1 MKKRICVLLLLGLC
15 LVSVSACGEK
25 VVSDSI
31 SNVQDSFQTKE
42 TSKSRDT
49 EETRESTGDEAEK
62 QIGFGELNEVVS
74 TDVENTVSAIH
85 SEYEKLVT
93 DIDTYEKYLKNTDKV
108 KAFYEQV
115 CEDTR
120 YLCIR
125 MREYSINYAE
135 EIMASGK
142 SSSDMN
148 KDFEELYDCIYD
160 DAGDDI
166 YDEIYDGILDDIYDD
181 IYDGVLDEAYDNGA
195 PYDEWSDA
203 RSDEYDW
210 WSDARSDVY
219 DEWSDFR
226 SDVYDFWSDMRS
238 ELWDDD
244 IERAEEK
251 IVDFREDI
259 EKIKSKDMQDDSEI
273 SIEEKSNDEAA
284 SEDAKHSNDEADLED
299 AENSEANE
307 NEELVDGMRPEFKEA
322 MDSYEAFY
330 VKYCDIVKSYTEN
343 PSNIKLLADYTDIL
357 AKEAEMIEKFKAWK
371 DSDLNNAEL
380 AYYLD
385 VNNRVAKKLLELTE

>member
-1 MKKRICVLLLLGLC
+1 MKKKICALLLLGSC
-15 LVSVSACGEK
+15 LFSISACGNK
-25 VVSDSI
+25 VASNDTN
-31 SNVQDSFQTKE
+31 NVQDSSQIEE
-42 TSKSRDT
+42 TLESRDT
-49 EETRESTGDEAEK
+49 EEIKDNTGDETRK
-62 QIGFGELNEVVS
+62 QIGFEELNEVVS
-74 TDVENTVSAIH
+74 TDVENTISAIK

-93 DIDTYEKYLKNTDKV
+93 DIDAYEKYLKNTDKV
-108 KAFYEQV
+108 EAFYEQV
-115 CEDTR
+115 CEDTKH
-120 YLCIR
+120 LCIR

-135 EIMASGK
+135 EIMASDK
-142 SSSDMN
+142 SNSDKY

-181 IYDGVLDEAYDNGA
+181 FYDGILDDAYDNGA

-251 IVDFREDI
+251 IVDFRKYV
-259 EKIKSKDMQDDSEI
+259 EKIKSKGVQSDVQTSN
-273 SIEEKSNDEAA
+273 EEESHNDVTFE
-284 SEDAKHSNDEADLED
+284 N
-299 AENSEANE
+299 AENEEANA

-330 VKYCDIVKSYTEN
+330 DEYCNIIKKYTEN
-343 PSNIKLLADYTDIL
+343 PSDMKLLADYTDML
-357 AKEAEMIEKFKAWK
+357 TKAAEMAEKFDAWEN
-371 DSDLNNAEL
+371 SDMNSTEL
-380 AYYLD
+380 KYYLD
-385 VNNRVAKKLLELTE
+385 VNNRVTKKLLDVAE

>member
-1 MKKRICVLLLLGLC
+1 MKKKICALLFGLC
-15 LVSVSACGEK
+15 MFSISACGNK
-25 VVSDSI
+25 VASVDT
-31 SNVQDSFQTKE
+31 SNVQDSSQIEGTLE
-42 TSKSRDT
+42 SRDT
-49 EETRESTGDEAEK
+49 EESKDNTGDEARK
-62 QIGFGELNEVVS
+62 QIGFEELNDVVS
-74 TDVENTVSAIH
+74 TDVENTISAIK

-93 DIDTYEKYLKNTDKV
+93 EIDTYEKYLENTDKV
-108 KAFYEQV
+108 EAFYKQV
-115 CEDTR
+115 YEDTK

-135 EIMASGK
+135 EIMASDK
-142 SSSDMN
+142 SNDDKY

-166 YDEIYDGILDDIYDD
+166 YDGIYDGILDDIYDD
-181 IYDGVLDEAYDNGA
+181 FYDGILDDAYDNGA
-195 PYDEWSDA
+195 PYDEWSNA

-210 WSDARSDVY
+210 WSDTRSDVY

-251 IVDFREDI
+251 IVDFREDV
-259 EKIKSKDMQDDSEI
+259 EKIKSKGIQ
-273 SIEEKSNDEAA
+273 
-284 SEDAKHSNDEADLED
+284 SEDQTSNEERSDSTSEDTESKDAD
-299 AENSEANE
+299 E

-330 VKYCDIVKSYTEN
+330 DEYCNIMKKYAEN
-343 PSNIKLLADYTDIL
+343 PSDMKLLADYTDML
-357 AKEAEMIEKFKAWK
+357 TKAAEMAEKFDAWEN
-371 DSDLNNAEL
+371 SDMNSAEL
-380 AYYLD
+380 KYYLD
-385 VNNRVAKKLLELTE
+385 VNNRVTKKLLEVAE

>member
-1 MKKRICVLLLLGLC
+1 MMMKGDLMMKKKICTLLFFGSC
-15 LVSVSACGEK
+15 LFFVSACGNK
-25 VVSDSI
+25 VASDDTN
-31 SNVQDSFQTKE
+31 NVQDSSQIEE
-42 TSKSRDT
+42 TLESGNT
-49 EETRESTGDEAEK
+49 EESKDNTGNEARE
-62 QIGFGELNEVVS
+62 QIGLKELNEIVS
-74 TDVENTVSAIH
+74 ADVENTISTIK

-93 DIDTYEKYLKNTDKV
+93 DIDTYEKYLENTDKV
-108 KAFYEQV
+108 EAFYGQV

-120 YLCIR
+120 LLCIR

-135 EIMASGK
+135 EIMASDK
-142 SSSDMN
+142 SRDKY

-181 IYDGVLDEAYDNGA
+181 FYDGILDDAYDNGA
-195 PYDEWSDA
+195 SYDEWSNT

-251 IVDFREDI
+251 IVDFREDV
-259 EKIKSKDMQDDSEI
+259 EKIKSKSIQSEAQT
-273 SIEEKSNDEAA
+273 SNEEKGSDST
-284 SEDAKHSNDEADLED
+284 SEDTGNKGADENVD
-299 AENSEANE
+299 ENKK
-307 NEELVDGMRPEFKEA
+307 LVDGMRPEFKEA

-330 VKYCDIVKSYTEN
+330 DEYCNMIKKYNEN
-343 PSNIKLLADYTDIL
+343 PSDMKLLADYTAML
-357 AKEAEMIEKFKAWK
+357 TKAAEMTEKFNAWEN
-371 DSDLNNAEL
+371 SDMNSAESK
-380 AYYLD
+380 YYLD
-385 VNNRVAKKLLELTE
+385 VNNRVTQKLLEVAE

>member
-1 MKKRICVLLLLGLC
+1 MKKRICVLLLLGLGV
-15 LVSVSACGEK
+15 VSVSACGDK
-25 VVSDSI
+25 VLSDGI
-31 SNVQDSFQTKE
+31 SNAQDSFQAEE

-49 EETRESTGDEAEK
+49 EETKENTGDEEEK

-74 TDVENTVSAIH
+74 TDVENTVSSINAQ
-85 SEYEKLVT
+85 YEKLVT
-93 DIDTYEKYLKNTDKV
+93 DIDTYEKYLENTDKV

-115 CEDTR
+115 CEDTKH
-120 YLCIR
+120 LCIR
-125 MREYSINYAE
+125 MCEYSINYAE

-142 SSSDMN
+142 SGSDMY

-181 IYDGVLDEAYDNGA
+181 IYDGVLDDAYDNGA

-226 SDVYDFWSDMRS
+226 SDVYGFWSDMRS
-238 ELWDDD
+238 ELWDED

-259 EKIKSKDMQDDSEI
+259 EKIKSKDIQDDTQTSN
-273 SIEEKSNDEAA
+273 EEKSNDETIP
-284 SEDAKHSNDEADLED
+284 EDT
-299 AENSEANE
+299 ENSEANE
-307 NEELVDGMRPEFKEA
+307 NEELVDGMHPEFKEA

-330 VKYCDIVKSYTEN
+330 DKYCDIVKSYTEN
-343 PSNIKLLADYTDIL
+343 PSDLKLLADYTDIL
-357 AKEAEMIEKFKAWK
+357 AKEAEMAGKFKAWK
-371 DSDLNNAEL
+371 DKDLNDVEL
-380 AYYLD
+380 AYYVD
-385 VNNRVAKKLLELTE
+385 VNNRVAKKLLELAQ